1 MDGDT
6 SGSISPIAAVDKH
19 FVLHWLQ
26 WAEINLD
33 RPGLKAVNSLTPTAE
48 LRPIERTQTDEKD
61 LMPYSVI
68 VEIERL
74 AIRDRRSPMDVFFLL
89 KDELGLEE
97 SLLKEYIKKFFR
109 LWSRNQ
115 WKRERLAPSFHL
127 DEFNVDPK
135 TWYRF
140 PILSAGYQ
148 EELEQLDHL

>member
-1 MDGDT
+1 M
-6 SGSISPIAAVDKH
+6 
-19 FVLHWLQ
+19 
-26 WAEINLD
+26 
-33 RPGLKAVNSLTPTAE
+33 NSLTPTAE
-48 LRPIERTQTDEKD
+48 LRPIERTQTDEMD

-74 AIRDRRSPMDVFFLL
+74 AIRDRRSPLDVFFLL
-89 KDELGLEE
+89 REELHLEE
-97 SLLKEYIKKFFR
+97 SIIKEYIKKFFR

-140 PILSAGYQ
+140 PILSAGFH
-148 EELEQLDHL
+148 EELEQLDQL